1 MADSFTH
8 LHVHTEYSMLDGAAR
23 IGEVVAA
30 AAAATASRP
39 WGSPTTGTCTGSS
52 TSTRSAGPRAS
63 SRSSAPS
70 STWPTRAA
78 TSARAAAAAWT
89 TAAATPRAAPKLY
102 YHLTALAETNE
113 GYQNL
118 IKLSSE
124 AYLSGHCYKP
134 RADFDLLAEHSEG
147 ADRHLGVP
155 RWARAP
161 GADARRHRGGA
172 QGGRAAAGHLRA
184 RLVLHRDAGPRHPG
198 AAPHQPDAPRAGRAP
213 AGAAARHQRQ
223 PLRPPERLR
232 RPRRAALRADRLADE
247 RPRSLQVPR
256 RRALPEAGARD
267 ALPVRRDP
275 RGVRQHALDRRAG
288 RRHHR
293 VRQAAAA
300 RASRCPRASRP
311 TPSYLQHLT
320 MEGARQ
326 RWGSGAQRRR
336 SSSGSPTSSA

>member
-30 AAAATASRP
+30 AAARRP
-39 WGSPTTGTCTGSS
+39 
-52 TSTRSAGPRAS
+52 AGPRDHRPREHVRDPRLLQGVPGPGHQADP
-63 SRSSAPS
+63 RLRALHGPREPPRAPEPPGPHGRRRRRRRGRREALLPPHRAGRDERGLPEPHQAQQRGLPQRALVQAPS
-70 STWPTRAA
+70 RLRPPRRAQ
-78 TSARAAAAAWT
+78 R
-89 TAAATPRAAPKLY
+89 R
-102 YHLTALAETNE
+102 
-113 GYQNL
+113 
-118 IKLSSE
+118 
-124 AYLSGHCYKP
+124 
-134 RADFDLLAEHSEG
+134 

-172 QGGRAAAGHLRA
+172 QGGGAAAGHLRA

-232 RPRRAALRADRLADE
+232 RPRRAAVRADRLADE

-256 RRALPEAGARD
+256 RRALPEAGPRD

-300 RASRCPRASRP
+300 RLPAARRAS
-311 TPSYLQHLT
+311 TSDAEYLQHLT
-320 MEGARQ
+320 HGGRPPAVGE
-326 RWGSGAQRRR
+326 RRSTTR
-336 SSSGSPTSSA
+336 SSSASPTSSA